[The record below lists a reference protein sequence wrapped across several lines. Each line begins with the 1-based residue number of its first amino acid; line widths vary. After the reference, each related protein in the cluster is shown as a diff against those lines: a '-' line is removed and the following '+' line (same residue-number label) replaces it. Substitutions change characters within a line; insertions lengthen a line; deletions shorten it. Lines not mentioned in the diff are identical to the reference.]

1 MEKIIE
7 NPKVFISYAWGSE
20 EHDNKILA
28 FASQLVGDGIDVLLD
43 KWNLTEGNDT
53 YAFMEKC
60 VNDPSVT
67 NVLMLLDPLYAK
79 KADDRSGGVGTETQI
94 ISAEIYR
101 DVAQDKFIPI
111 VMERDEAGNVCKPA
125 YLKTR
130 LHFDLSMPEKN
141 DSEYQRLVKKL
152 YGVEIHVKPTLGK
165 KPDWVDKPITVN
177 LKTIIRYDSLK
188 SSQPAKVKEA
198 LFEEYL
204 GEIKSR
210 LLEYSQ
216 STPQSRATPE
226 EYLSLY
232 DETSNIKEDFLQL
245 VKNSL
250 YIDNS
255 HKRIAVFFEE
265 TKNGLHLTLNNSLG
279 KEVATIRIHELFL
292 YVVAYYLKIKD
303 YSATGHLLGKTYFN
317 HDSYRQTPNADSF
330 TMFYSG
336 RAHQNLDNAINKRD
350 NKNYLTGTG
359 NYWIETLQTDFCNKE
374 QFVLAD
380 LICFNYLI
388 YGKDC
393 IDRNAWFPITYI
405 YDNKYI
411 SALSAIGNKMISRE
425 YSQEILPLFGFN
437 SVEAFKIK
445 MKEIEESPKH
455 TYKDYKYDRTFESA
469 PILGDY
475 IKADDVATLR

>member
-1 MEKIIE
+1 MKKIE
-7 NPKVFISYAWGSE
+7 NPKVFISYAWGDE
-20 EHDNKILA
+20 DHENKVLA

-53 YAFMEKC
+53 YAFMERC

-94 ISAEIYR
+94 ISAEIYQ
-101 DVAQDKFIPI
+101 DVEQDKFIP
-111 VMERDEAGNVCKPA
+111 VVVERDEADNVCKPT

-130 LHFDLSMPEKN
+130 LHFDLSMLEKY

-165 KPDWVDKPITVN
+165 KPEWVDKPSTVK
-177 LKTIIRYDSLK
+177 LKTIVRYESLR
-188 SSQPAKVKEA
+188 SSQPAKAKET

-204 GEIKSR
+204 SEIKTR
-210 LLEYSQ
+210 LLKFSQ
-216 STPQSRATPE
+216 STLQSRVTPE

-232 DETSNIKEDFLQL
+232 DETSIIKEDFLQL

-250 YIDNS
+250 YVENS
-255 HKRIAVFFEE
+255 HKRIAEFFEE
-265 TKNGLHLTLNNSLG
+265 TKNGLHLTLNNNLR
-279 KEVATIRIHELFL
+279 KEVAAIRIHELFL
-292 YVVAYYLKIKD
+292 YVVAYYLKNND
-303 YSATGHLLGKTYFN
+303 PSAVGHLLGKTYFN
-317 HDSYRQTPNADSF
+317 YGSYGQTPEADSF

-336 RAHQNLDNAINKRD
+336 RAHQNLDKAINNRD

-359 NYWIETLQTDFCNKE
+359 NYWIETLQTDFCSKE

-393 IDRNAWFPITYI
+393 IDRENWFPTTYI
-405 YDNKYI
+405 FDNEHI
-411 SALSAIGNKMISRE
+411 SILGVFAKKLISRE
-425 YSQEILPLFGFN
+425 HALDILPIFGFDT
-437 SVEAFKIK
+437 VEALTDK
-445 MKEIEESPKH
+445 MKEIEETQSMPYRSYRYQRAFRSP
-455 TYKDYKYDRTFESA
+455 R
-469 PILGDY
+469 ILSDV
-475 IKADDVATLR
+475 IKADDVATLK